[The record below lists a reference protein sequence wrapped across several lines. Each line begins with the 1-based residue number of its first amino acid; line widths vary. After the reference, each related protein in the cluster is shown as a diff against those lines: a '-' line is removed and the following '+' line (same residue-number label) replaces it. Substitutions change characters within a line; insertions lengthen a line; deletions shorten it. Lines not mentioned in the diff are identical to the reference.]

1 MTRKASSRGIFAFR
15 VCLLFVE
22 DARRSSRSRVFVRNA
37 GFAAVWREFP
47 VAGRAAGLLTAA
59 AFQTARV
66 ARRLA
71 LAFERQLFERA
82 AAVLSRAR
90 FERVG
95 WAGDET
101 HGWHVLL
108 QYYSVGSQ
116 CASTPDLTWPNYGAS
131 GF

>member
-1 MTRKASSRGIFAFR
+1 MTRKASSRGIFA
-15 VCLLFVE
+15 LLSYLALVE
-22 DARRSSRSRVFVRNA
+22 DGRRSSRSRVFVCHGGSAPFSVEFPGA
-37 GFAAVWREFP
+37 GLAAVRSE
-47 VAGRAAGLLTAA
+47 AA
-59 AFQTARV
+59 AFQTARG

-90 FERVG
+90 FKRVG

-108 QYYSVGSQ
+108 
-116 CASTPDLTWPNYGAS
+116 
-131 GF
+131 